1 MLKWG
6 NESYSKL
13 RDNIWK
19 KEYLLQRHKCGSMHG
34 VSKAHP
40 SLGMELQKKGR
51 KEARAVE
58 RTENN
63 SKDTLGK
70 ASKVMVMN
78 LYFISKILVKWKV
91 SSLES
96 I

>member
-40 SLGMELQKKGR
+40 SLGMELQKKG
-51 KEARAVE
+51 
-58 RTENN
+58 
-63 SKDTLGK
+63 GK
-70 ASKVMVMN
+70 KQEQ
-78 LYFISKILVKWKV
+78 LRGQRIIPKTHWVKPQRSW
-91 SSLES
+91 
-96 I
+96 